1 MYAREE
7 DWRRGFLR
15 PDQSRSL
22 ASLSQQSENCCGGD
36 GEGLSMES
44 LSLPTKP
51 GELALY
57 RSVRR
62 QPEDLESEDNKLNPL
77 KEISR
82 SKTMVSTMKPQPRVS
97 FESELTFAPKLN
109 AQSIKLAR
117 ERGDRLQQA
126 LHRRAAALHAETE
139 SNFTFK
145 PKVSSNSVKIVQNMK
160 MTFLDRQQL
169 HVEKQRKH
177 TENLMVAYQA
187 KTRLTPVNVLKSPTR
202 SKKSKSKNSESYE
215 GSRQDLQG
223 KSSFESIP
231 SSLSNTTSEN
241 RVPEIEVIPDST
253 DESDSPAL
261 STTELTTRNSRSKPG
276 KTCEGAKRILESS
289 PYNQSV
295 ENLCM
300 NKCKRTI
307 RTVHKRGLTH
317 PQTRAEECE
326 GWNNSTKVDNGQ
338 ATSRPERPARTSH
351 SRTTSQPS
359 QYCGKMKYD
368 DPLFEKVRQAKEVAD
383 IAIKNKKVF
392 ICHGTYPIV
401 RATLRR
407 RGWVEKHFKGSL
419 ISKKAKRKQTNKD
432 YDSDDDSCD
441 SGDDSGADTPSS
453 NVTPRGKNKDAK
465 KKLAP
470 KCEAKRDDGSDDSES
485 DDDNDD
491 DDEDWNA
498 GKEDD
503 PNCEF
508 NLMSRMVR
516 NAVPSLIW
524 TVKRDDVDFK
534 FLRKDQIVNH
544 YSKAH
549 SFTTKVG
556 LCMNLRNL
564 LWYENTDAMS
574 FFPRCHRL
582 GAEEDILD
590 FVDDFRLTSAVAL
603 VRWVVQR
610 HENGRSS
617 HQSSSETDTQGTHDM
632 AAQSDSDHSPRNVL
646 SVRALTL
653 ALEACREFLHCKEH
667 LDIDDT
673 TSTSSSITEVMW
685 DEIVNS
691 SYQLRSGAVIANASP
706 FARECQSTLNQL
718 REHLPQFDIDGVRN
732 VWIVK
737 PGAKSRGRGIV
748 CMDKLEDIM
757 KLTGN
762 IVGQKEGRWVVQK
775 YIERPLLI
783 YGVKFDIRQ
792 WFLVTDWNPLTLW
805 FYEDCYLRFCSQN
818 FSLED
823 FHVSIHLANNSIQ
836 KNYDNNSTR
845 DKRLPDENM
854 WSSDEFKAY
863 LKKRDLGHMWDSVI
877 YPGMKQGVMN
887 VLQSCQEVVECRK
900 NSFELYGA
908 DFIIGVDYKP
918 WLIEINCSPT
928 MGASTAVTR
937 KLCAQVLEDTMKVIL
952 DRKEDKN
959 CGTGRFEL
967 AYKQAHVSA
976 PPYIGINMSVEGT
989 GIFQKTAPIRRSSS
1003 AKLTTLARPQEN
1015 KKGFPSPQQQEST
1028 DMTSN
1033 NTKAT
1038 SNRTTFVK
1046 KYEGAWAMGCISTS
1060 QKPAPLPSHTP
1071 RPREDDKPARKLV
1084 KSKAEFQVTNGQT
1097 PRVSRTMTIP
1107 KAVLRYSSEAG
1118 MKERTQLPISIG
1130 PDSRGNAF

>member
-1 MYAREE
+1 
-7 DWRRGFLR
+7 
-15 PDQSRSL
+15 
-22 ASLSQQSENCCGGD
+22 
-36 GEGLSMES
+36 
-44 LSLPTKP
+44 
-51 GELALY
+51 
-57 RSVRR
+57 
-62 QPEDLESEDNKLNPL
+62 
-77 KEISR
+77 
-82 SKTMVSTMKPQPRVS
+82 
-97 FESELTFAPKLN
+97 
-109 AQSIKLAR
+109 
-117 ERGDRLQQA
+117 
-126 LHRRAAALHAETE
+126 
-139 SNFTFK
+139 
-145 PKVSSNSVKIVQNMK
+145 
-160 MTFLDRQQL
+160 
-169 HVEKQRKH
+169 
-177 TENLMVAYQA
+177 
-187 KTRLTPVNVLKSPTR
+187 
-202 SKKSKSKNSESYE
+202 
-215 GSRQDLQG
+215 
-223 KSSFESIP
+223 
-231 SSLSNTTSEN
+231 
-241 RVPEIEVIPDST
+241 
-253 DESDSPAL
+253 
-261 STTELTTRNSRSKPG
+261 
-276 KTCEGAKRILESS
+276 
-289 PYNQSV
+289 
-295 ENLCM
+295 
-300 NKCKRTI
+300 
-307 RTVHKRGLTH
+307 
-317 PQTRAEECE
+317 
-326 GWNNSTKVDNGQ
+326 
-338 ATSRPERPARTSH
+338 
-351 SRTTSQPS
+351 
-359 QYCGKMKYD
+359 MKYD

-441 SGDDSGADTPSS
+441 SGDDSDADTPSS
-453 NVTPRGKNKDAK
+453 N
-465 KKLAP
+465 
-470 KCEAKRDDGSDDSES
+470 
-485 DDDNDD
+485 
-491 DDEDWNA
+491 
-498 GKEDD
+498 
-503 PNCEF
+503 
-508 NLMSRMVR
+508 SRMVR

-524 TVKRDDVDFK
+524 TVKRDDIDFK

-603 VRWVVQR
+603 VRWAVQR

-673 TSTSSSITEVMW
+673 TSTVSWSAIL
-685 DEIVNS
+685 VNFYLVLS
-691 SYQLRSGAVIANASP
+691 SGAVIANASP

-989 GIFQKTAPIRRSSS
+989 GIFQKTAPIRRS
-1003 AKLTTLARPQEN
+1003 
-1015 KKGFPSPQQQEST
+1015 
-1028 DMTSN
+1028 
-1033 NTKAT
+1033 
-1038 SNRTTFVK
+1038 
-1046 KYEGAWAMGCISTS
+1046 
-1060 QKPAPLPSHTP
+1060 
-1071 RPREDDKPARKLV
+1071 
-1084 KSKAEFQVTNGQT
+1084 
-1097 PRVSRTMTIP
+1097 
-1107 KAVLRYSSEAG
+1107 
-1118 MKERTQLPISIG
+1118 
-1130 PDSRGNAF
+1130 